1 MEPTLLP
8 GSRAGAP
15 LMKAAAD
22 VGRME
27 PTVLPGR
34 RAGPPLMEAEAT
46 QRRRWWWRWLWQS
59 CPLPPLSL
67 LSSLLLALFCAV
79 ADPLCERLQAGG
91 GGGELAMLMK
101 AGIDSA
107 VHGAVAMWSWAIVCG
122 GGGGGGVGGG
132 GGGGGVGGGT
142 VAAQVLLAGFL
153 ACCLDLDH
161 FVMAK
166 SLRISDL
173 HRLRGRPP
181 LHNTTLVLALAL
193 SLELVLVRPLGLLG
207 GPWERLPALA
217 ALAWLSH
224 HVRDGARRGLWL
236 WPLGST
242 PPLPRWAYLALT
254 AALPHATALALA
266 ACGRSGEP
274 GQRRQPNGA
283 GSFV

>member
-1 MEPTLLP
+1 ME
-8 GSRAGAP
+8 
-15 LMKAAAD
+15 AAA
-22 VGRME
+22 
-27 PTVLPGR
+27 
-34 RAGPPLMEAEAT
+34 A
-46 QRRRWWWRWLWQS
+46 QRRWWWWWSLWQS
-59 CPLPPLSL
+59 WPLPPLSL
-67 LSSLLLALFCAV
+67 LSSLLLALFCAL
-79 ADPLCERLQAGG
+79 ADPLCERLQQAGG
-91 GGGELAMLMK
+91 GGGEVAMLMK
-101 AGIDSA
+101 AALDSA
-107 VHGAVAMWSWAIVCG
+107 VHGAVAMWSWALVCG
-122 GGGGGGVGGG
+122 GGGFAVSLRGGGGGDGGGDGGG
-132 GGGGGVGGGT
+132 GGGGGTAV
-142 VAAQVLLAGFL
+142 AQVLLAGFL

-161 FVMAK
+161 FVMAR

-193 SLELVLVRPLGLLG
+193 SLEVVLVRPLGLLG

-266 ACGRSGEP
+266 ACGRAGGP
-274 GQRRQPNGA
+274 AQRRQPNGA